1 MPKVGDKIR
10 IIEMS
15 ESPRHN
21 GKEGIVRKVD
31 CDEIR
36 GTWGR
41 FPLLIG
47 FDTYIVIESEDKYA

>member
-21 GKEGIVRKVD
+21 GKEGVVRKVD
-31 CDEIR
+31 YDEIR

-41 FPLLIG
+41 FPLLVG
-47 FDTYIVIESEDKYA
+47 FDLFIIIENN